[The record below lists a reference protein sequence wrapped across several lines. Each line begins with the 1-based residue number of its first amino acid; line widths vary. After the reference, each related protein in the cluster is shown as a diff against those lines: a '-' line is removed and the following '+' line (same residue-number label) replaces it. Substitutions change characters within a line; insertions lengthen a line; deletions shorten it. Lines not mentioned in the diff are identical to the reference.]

1 MKVDITI
8 PGRPTTKKN
17 SQNALPF
24 KITFAKPGSKTRLR
38 CPTCGTKLRTLF
50 RLLQSDAY
58 QNYETACLWHL
69 KTYRGPKFTG
79 PVRVTCRYWM
89 PNRRSWPDLPGL
101 YQATADILEKAG
113 IIDNDRNIVSM
124 DGSEIMGVDR
134 ENPRVEIE
142 IEEADQ
148 A

>member
-1 MKVDITI
+1 MKAEITI
-8 PGRPTTKKN
+8 PGRPMTKKN
-17 SQNALPF
+17 HQQILRNKRTGKPF
-24 KITFAKPGSKTRLR
+24 VV
-38 CPTCGTKLRTLF
+38 
-50 RLLQSDAY
+50 QSESY

-113 IIDNDRNIVSM
+113 IIANDRNIVSM

-142 IEEADQ
+142 IENLVPREVPK
-148 A
+148 